1 MALQPVSQKDVLAV
15 CLKKEDV
22 RKVLQRR
29 SIDIL
34 ETKLAYEGNKIESQM
49 RRLAKEHW
57 ALAWKSEVES
67 DADNENNFEQPLT
80 DAKRN
85 ILRSLARPLSGCRC
99 GSKTHELINDPKCP
113 LYRDVKLFA
122 SSSRSDYDVS
132 PDIAKKS
139 SINTKARNALEAA
152 YIERFKT
159 LRAESESAKKEAE
172 FVLNMEIKQ
181 TSEMGK
187 AVLSPTSLCTV
198 VLSAVA
204 SVTDEVTND
213 TILSSNAAAL
223 NEEMI
228 AYVNSDDDSDE
239 DDLPLNALANIGS
252 KRDSAASS
260 DGSFSKRPKL
270 INSNAETAK
279 TKATPNPHSLA
290 KILRHIS
297 KTHGHVFQE
306 PSHADYA
313 WYVFVV
319 QCFNSH

>member
-1 MALQPVSQKDVLAV
+1 MALQPVSQKDVLAA

-34 ETKLAYEGNKIESQM
+34 ETKLAYEGNKIESEM

-67 DADNENNFEQPLT
+67 DADNENNSLSERPLT

-85 ILRSLARPLSGCRC
+85 ILRSLARPLSVCRC
-99 GSKTHELINDPKCP
+99 GSKTHELINDPKCL

-122 SSSRSDYDVS
+122 SSSRSDYNVS
-132 PDIAKKS
+132 PDIVKKS

-181 TSEMGK
+181 STEMGK
-187 AVLSPTSLCTV
+187 AVLSPMSLCTL
-198 VLSAVA
+198 VLSAIA

-213 TILSSNAAAL
+213 TILWSNAAAL
-223 NEEMI
+223 NEETI
-228 AYVNSDDDSDE
+228 ANVNSDDDSDE
-239 DDLPLNALANIGS
+239 EDLPLNALANIGS
-252 KRDSAASS
+252 KRDSAAPS
-260 DGSFSKRPKL
+260 DGSISKRPKL
-270 INSNAETAK
+270 NNNAEAAK

-306 PSHADYA
+306 PSHGNN
-313 WYVFVV
+313 VIGP
-319 QCFNSH
+319 N